1 MLRGQLGPVRAGE
14 RRARIGVQRQVEGR
28 RAQRIGQPQPG
39 AGREIQGPEQ
49 VQSRAVGGVPGH
61 LELRA
66 HRCKAHLAPRLVDG
80 GAHTRA
86 HQLPCLLEQLG
97 GDGAV
102 GLAGPH
108 RLAGAER
115 LQVGQ
120 PRGGPGELA
129 RGARIEPRR
138 DGRVA
143 RGAQPADQR
152 GVENGLRPPELQT
165 IDVERVGHAGG
176 DRQSEL
182 VEVERLPGVGRVAGD
197 GGEQRGA
204 ALSHPLLGGA
214 DPEPGDGGIHPLAL
228 AELDGIEQGQ
238 RALRYGRLL
247 GGRRGRRHPGGE
259 QEHERGEQAVHAV
272 RLRCGPRGGRSPRR
286 ARCR

>member
-1 MLRGQLGPVRAGE
+1 MLADLLHLDSQPLLLDPVLAAEAVQDRHRELELHVVRAVQRVRVLAGLLVRSRHPQARQVLGTNGSQRAVGRLGARMLRGQLGPVRAGE
-14 RRARIGVQRQVEGR
+14 RRGRIGVQRQVEGR

-86 HQLPCLLEQLG
+86 HQLPGLLEQLG

-182 VEVERLPGVGRVAGD
+182 VEVERLPRDRRVA
-197 GGEQRGA
+197 
-204 ALSHPLLGGA
+204 A
-214 DPEPGDGGIHPLAL
+214 D
-228 AELDGIEQGQ
+228 
-238 RALRYGRLL
+238 
-247 GGRRGRRHPGGE
+247 RR
-259 QEHERGEQAVHAV
+259 
-272 RLRCGPRGGRSPRR
+272 
-286 ARCR
+286 